1 MWIRPSNEFE
11 RRAQRVKTH
20 KELRHFPSA
29 QTGAS
34 FSVQTWRAEGVKPER
49 QLLFL
54 HGALSHGGRHSSM
67 FEWLIRYFGGR
78 LEIHALDFV
87 GHGISSGARAHIEK
101 FSFWVEDLI
110 HLLTD
115 LSKEQELSVM
125 GHSMGG
131 LVALKAMLEHE
142 ARIPANVKAL
152 ILSNPCIRPV
162 QVVDF
167 PKVENLLNGIA
178 DKLPTFRFPRVHKG
192 PMLVND
198 AEAANAFETDP
209 LIPNFITAQMTREI
223 WYASQEVR
231 SLSYFLKRPTLF
243 LVSDQDQVVDRD
255 ATLLFARGID
265 KHWLK
270 VIEYNNV
277 KHELLHETIRQ
288 QVWQDVASWL
298 ENT

>member
-11 RRAQRVKTH
+11 RRSQRVNSL

-29 QTGAS
+29 QFGAS
-34 FSVQTWRAEGVKPER
+34 FSVQTWRAEGITPER

-67 FEWLIRYFGGR
+67 FEWLIRHFGGR
-78 LEIHALDFV
+78 LEIHAMDFV
-87 GHGISSGARAHIEK
+87 GHGISSGARAHIGK
-101 FSFWVEDLI
+101 FSYWVEDLL
-110 HLLTD
+110 HLLGELT
-115 LSKEQELSVM
+115 KEQELSVM

-142 ARIPANVKAL
+142 AQVPDNVKAL

-162 QVVDF
+162 QVIDF
-167 PKVENLLNGIA
+167 PKVENVLNGIA
-178 DKLPTFRFPRVHKG
+178 DKLPNFRFPRVHKG

-198 AEAANAFETDP
+198 PEAANAFETDP

-270 VIEYNNV
+270 VIEYDNV
-277 KHELLHETIRQ
+277 KHELLHEIIRQ